1 MKCSYCSS
9 EVKTGTGTMYV
20 YKTGTINYFCSSK
33 CYKNA
38 ILVGR
43 KINKKN
49 IAKERK
55 SKA

>member
-1 MKCSYCSS
+1 MKCSYCLA
-9 EVKTGTGTMYV
+9 EIKAGTGTMYV
-20 YKTGTINYFCSSK
+20 YKTGAINYFCSSK

-49 IAKERK
+49 TVRERK
-55 SKA
+55 AKA